1 MPRKT
6 LKQRRNPTDDQEN
19 RVRGVVRDLIGTE
32 DADDIMTELISVLN
46 EGGKSASVG
55 KYYTFFYDAKTTG
68 RSYDQHPLVG
78 VTEVFS
84 WGFRGINYHWGAYR
98 NYGWGEVVGK
108 FHPID
113 TMELKSMRSLP
124 YANYLINN

>member
-6 LKQRRNPTDDQEN
+6 LKQRQQSSDIDKGLSIKKNL
-19 RVRGVVRDLIGTE
+19 RGNE
-32 DADDIMTELISVLN
+32 SPDDIMEMIMNLFSEELVP
-46 EGGKSASVG
+46 EVG
-55 KYYTFFYDAKTTG
+55 NYYTFVYSPTTPNIQ
-68 RSYDQHPLVG
+68 YDQYPLVA
-78 VTEVFS
+78 VTEVFA
-84 WGFRGINYHWGAYR
+84 WGFRGINYHWGSYR

>member
-6 LKQRRNPTDDQEN
+6 LKQRQQSSDIDKGLSIKKNL
-19 RVRGVVRDLIGTE
+19 RGNE
-32 DADDIMTELISVLN
+32 SPDDIMEMIMDLFSEELVP
-46 EGGKSASVG
+46 EVG
-55 KYYTFFYDAKTTG
+55 NYYTFVYSPTTPNIQ
-68 RSYDQHPLVG
+68 YDQYPLVA
-78 VTEVFS
+78 VTEVFA